1 MAQPA
6 VPFQLSL
13 RRPYR
18 WTAIAQLLLY
28 SIIFVLG
35 TIGNG
40 MVMQHF
46 IRAQD
51 RPGSRFIFCL
61 AAIDLLSSIVVPFV
75 NIISLVYLPH
85 WPLGK
90 TVFMMTVP
98 WVQATYFASAWM
110 LVAVSFER
118 AR

>member
-6 VPFQLSL
+6 VPFKLSL
-13 RRPYR
+13 RPPYH

-28 SIIFVLG
+28 SIILVLG

-51 RPGSRFIFCL
+51 RPGSRFVFCL
-61 AAIDLLSSIVVPFV
+61 AAIDLSSSILVPFV
-75 NIISLVYLPH
+75 NIIIFVYFPH

-90 TVFMMTVP
+90 IGYLMTVP